1 MISAQVESKQV
12 GVRQKILHLWNKRQN
27 ERSGR
32 ADRAYERSIGIL
44 QKRYGYTREQATI
57 ELDKHYSKA
66 WLG

>member
-12 GVRQKILHLWNKRQN
+12 GVRQKILLWWNKRQN
-27 ERSGR
+27 EQSSKS
-32 ADRAYERSIGIL
+32 DRAYERSIGIL